1 MALTQLNQLQ
11 IAFKKLAGKAHTSPK
26 LGVPNENISSF
37 VQLGSSTL
45 FANPIPTT
53 GLPTNLYE
61 TSSGAIVEK
70 IRFELVPLSDGGYTP
85 SNGSVLSNTTINAEG
100 ETVTNGNHS
109 FALRISGSYNTRS
122 QNPRKGVAPFTDGY
136 YLTGSAGT
144 LQLVP
149 PSFANGYAVTLYTAA
164 GTEIPPLSTI
174 DWILD
179 YSTGVLYAQ
188 DAPGDVTPGLLDGY
202 IYIGKYQ
209 SDPTLGYS
217 GSFSGSFQGN
227 GGGLTNLPASSI
239 VGLNLSQVAT
249 GSVTASVG
257 VGTTT
262 FQIASG
268 STTLLSL
275 DNSGNLTVSGSEFIG
290 NNITAV
296 GNAIVTGSLAVNG
309 VTTLNSPLIVN
320 ATSSLNNTTITG
332 SLLVTQNF
340 TVLGTASFTRITG
353 SEIVIGASTIT
364 LSTDDPVVRFGG
376 ILVVDSGSFG
386 TNSTGSLLWDSEK
399 DRWIYVTPSGSAEG
413 YNSAI
418 LVAGPPNTGSIGD
431 ELGLTAG
438 RIMKATGDDHIG
450 SSLMRE
456 TGSVVSVDGNFE
468 ITGSLQTSG
477 SLVITGSVEISSGIT
492 GSLSGSLQGGINATG
507 TVSGSFSG
515 SFQGNS
521 TGTGTFSSLV
531 ATGSFSGSVTGTATL
546 TSLAVNGTS
555 SLTGPVNIVGNTL
568 ITGSTLQTTPLPT
581 AVTSS
586 ETTGN
591 YALLVSQ
598 SAWMY
603 NHNAGVPRSNAWKSN
618 LNGSY
623 FNTFD
628 HNTNAS
634 EILRFIAGLLS
645 ASAPAP
651 TANTRFYDTVTST
664 EGSTS
669 NTTNNPLGRV
679 PRSST
684 NSTINYLNQR
694 GWAATG
700 STIFEGETIYYDSN
714 YNVSYTSNANGSTT
728 ITSSADAQ
736 LFGLGALDET
746 VYLSSSLAFTFREAN
761 NVVDTA
767 ISSSQ
772 SVITLAGTAPQSS
785 GNFQKNKIN
794 TANPAV
800 IPAGF
805 QDGKFV
811 TSFANGIFVGG
822 NNIAGRSAASISSS
836 GDYIIA
842 ATIGVSSS
850 VNSGYLNKTT
860 SVTRFYSPLYAGST
874 IDTSFGQN
882 SINHVPTFTALTAT
896 SRSLSGAP
904 YLLGATWNYQ
914 DTASGVFSPLYYEGQ
929 FIFTLGSS
937 DGNVSIGGTANQA
950 LNISNGQITG
960 TSLIYDSTGVTQRSA
975 GDIPSEGDIIKTSN
989 TLTFTPGS
997 TNIQQSS
1004 TLSPTSFTLTPTAY
1018 RRDNNSVSSGS
1029 AINYHTAGTF
1039 GQPAASGSLA
1049 YTNRAQGYDGSS
1061 LTGTSENFTGEN
1073 SRVQITD
1080 AALSGSYT
1088 TAGKFITGSYVT
1100 DNLGELD
1107 LQVKPGYLVR
1117 PGGSYKYWLPT
1128 PTYTGGRTGAGTYRY
1143 YARAFRVTDNKASLR
1158 ISTTGGTLGNWY
1170 TTSDYAVLVLFQ
1182 SIWDLTGTPNV
1193 WDPTV
1198 NNSNALIAG
1207 GVARDDQY
1215 NPFNTAINIYG
1226 VGQVPSTPN
1235 SIAFNDTAK
1244 QFVNTTYPNYIL
1256 LFRYKGDVAP
1266 LTNITITYTS

>member
-1 MALTQLNQLQ
+1 MGINLIQKSNRLLQ
-11 IAFKKLAGKAHTSPK
+11 SRRYTTDGIQSFQEAFTRVLD
-26 LGVPNENISSF
+26 
-37 VQLGSSTL
+37 LGSSEIYTQTNL
-45 FANPIPTT
+45 IPTSS
-53 GLPTNLYE
+53 LPFSGSGQDQQTSGVIKYWYRFQMTPDSSRQVWMFVNPPQV
-61 TSSGAIVEK
+61 SSGIQLLNPNQLTNFISPKYIRADLGDNNTELTSGTGYKIV
-70 IRFELVPLSDGGYTP
+70 V
-85 SNGSVLSNTTINAEG
+85 SNGTTSASASPITAEEGFTFDYKTGVLQFSSSAYAPSSGNVYVTAYQYVGRTLADDATLGYSGSFSGSFQGNGNGLTNIPAGSIVGLNLTQIATATVSASVSSTGNSFTVSSASVNLLTIDSGSKITATTFSGSLIGVSNTT
-100 ETVTNGNHS
+100 
-109 FALRISGSYNTRS
+109 GS
-122 QNPRKGVAPFTDGY
+122 
-136 YLTGSAGT
+136 LTGS
-144 LQLVP
+144 
-149 PSFANGYAVTLYTAA
+149 F
-164 GTEIPPLSTI
+164 
-174 DWILD
+174 
-179 YSTGVLYAQ
+179 TG
-188 DAPGDVTPGLLDGY
+188 
-202 IYIGKYQ
+202 IG
-209 SDPTLGYS
+209 S

-239 VGLNLSQVAT
+239 VGLNLSQTAT
-249 GSVTASVG
+249 GSVSASVN
-257 VGTTT
+257 VGATS
-262 FQIASG
+262 FQVVSG
-268 STTLLSL
+268 SSTLLSL
-275 DNSGNLTVSGSEFIG
+275 SNTGDLTISGSEFIG
-290 NNITAV
+290 NNITAN
-296 GNAIVTGSLAVNG
+296 GNAV
-309 VTTLNSPLIVN
+309 
-320 ATSSLNNTTITG
+320 ITG
-332 SLLVTQNF
+332 SLTVGASSSLRDTTVTGSMLVTQNL
-340 TVLGTASFTRITG
+340 TVLGTASFTRVTG
-353 SEIVIGASTIT
+353 SEIIVGASTIT

-376 ILVVDSGSFG
+376 ILVIDSGSFG
-386 TNSTGSLLWDSEK
+386 QDSTGSLLWDSEE
-399 DRWIYVTPSGSAEG
+399 DRWIYVIPSGSAEG

-418 LVAGPPNTGSIGD
+418 LIGGPPNTGSIGN
-431 ELGLTAG
+431 EPGLTPG
-438 RIMKATGDDHIG
+438 RITKALADDHIG

-456 TGSVVSVDGNFE
+456 TGSEMAIDG
-468 ITGSLQTSG
+468 T
-477 SLVITGSVEISSGIT
+477 
-492 GSLSGSLQGGINATG
+492 LS
-507 TVSGSFSG
+507 
-515 SFQGNS
+515 
-521 TGTGTFSSLV
+521 
-531 ATGSFSGSVTGTATL
+531 
-546 TSLAVNGTS
+546 
-555 SLTGPVNIVGNTL
+555 
-568 ITGSTLQTTPLPT
+568 ITGSTVQTTPLSS

-603 NHNAGVPRSNAWKSN
+603 NHNAGVPRSNAWKTN

-623 FNTFD
+623 FNNFD
-628 HNTNAS
+628 HNTNTS

-645 ASAPAP
+645 ASAPAT
-651 TANTRFYDTVTST
+651 TANTRVYNAVTST

-669 NTTNNPLGRV
+669 NTSNNPLGRV
-679 PRSST
+679 PKSST
-684 NSTINYLNQR
+684 NSTINYLNAR

-714 YNVSYTSNANGSTT
+714 YNVSYTSDALGSTLV
-728 ITSSADAQ
+728 SSSNDAQ

-746 VYLSSSLAFTFREAN
+746 VYLSSSLAFTYREAN
-761 NVVDTA
+761 TAVDTA
-767 ISSSQ
+767 TSSSQ
-772 SVITLAGTAPQSS
+772 SVINLTGTAPQSS

-794 TANPAV
+794 SANPAV

-805 QDGKFV
+805 QDGKFAS
-811 TSFANGIFVGG
+811 SFLNGIFVGG
-822 NNIAGRSAASISSS
+822 NNIAGRSSTSVSSS

-874 IDTSFGQN
+874 IDTSIGQN
-882 SINHVPTFTALTAT
+882 SINHIPTTTTLTAT

-914 DTASGVFSPLYYEGQ
+914 DTASGVFSPLYYEGSS
-929 FIFTLGSS
+929 IFTLASS
-937 DGNVSIGGTANQA
+937 DGSVGIGGTTSQT
-950 LNISNGQITG
+950 LNTSNGQITG

-975 GDIPSEGDIIKTSN
+975 GDIPSEGDIIKTTN
-989 TLTFTPGS
+989 TLTFTPSS

-1018 RRDNNSVSSGS
+1018 RRDNSPIASGS
-1029 AINYHTAGTF
+1029 TINYHTSGTF

-1061 LTGTSENFTGEN
+1061 LTGTTENFTGEDN
-1073 SRVQITD
+1073 RVQITD

-1088 TAGKFITGSYVT
+1088 TAGKFTTGSYVT
-1100 DNLGELD
+1100 DNLTDLD

-1128 PTYTGGRTGAGTYRY
+1128 PTYTGGRAGGGTYKY

-1182 SIWDLTGTPNV
+1182 SVWDLTGTPNV

-1198 NNSNALIAG
+1198 NNSNALITG

-1226 VGQVPSTPN
+1226 VGQVPSTTN